1 MLAMSEPAQTGGYE
15 PGDEPDTGAGTD
27 PEADTDAF
35 MASRHVTVI
44 GVMVDPG
51 LPEKRVIR
59 VLGTLGIRPDDS
71 DITDDELRA
80 SGHPRVQVRTSTL
93 PMRLDGSVRLS
104 DSAPGI
110 LAAQGWDRMIYVT
123 DLPLT
128 TRRPVISQTVHH
140 GTVTMLCLPAFGVL
154 RAEEGLRQEISR
166 LLRGKPAGAGV
177 RESVH
182 AGADIEGGDADAD
195 VTRVIDGR
203 GRSVRLLLGMISG
216 NRPEQ
221 LYRVLTGCLAIAVAT
236 GAYGIF
242 YGSMWQMSHTISVL
256 RMAGISIFA
265 IGALTFW
272 LIYHNGLWNRWPDR
286 DSDSVAQWRA
296 RMDNRAT
303 LGTVLIAAVMI
314 YTTVFVALLVVS
326 VVIVD
331 TNFFRQQVGD
341 EAFPWGYAKLA
352 WLTASLGT
360 LAGAIGSSFD
370 RDDAIRE
377 ATYNRREHQRRQITG
392 LYEDKPPSRFRRQ
405 RRRPR

>member
-166 LLRGKPAGAGV
+166 LLRGKPAGAG
-177 RESVH
+177 R
-182 AGADIEGGDADAD
+182 AGE
-195 VTRVIDGR
+195 
-203 GRSVRLLLGMISG
+203 
-216 NRPEQ
+216 RP
-221 LYRVLTGCLAIAVAT
+221 
-236 GAYGIF
+236 
-242 YGSMWQMSHTISVL
+242 
-256 RMAGISIFA
+256 
-265 IGALTFW
+265 
-272 LIYHNGLWNRWPDR
+272 
-286 DSDSVAQWRA
+286 
-296 RMDNRAT
+296 
-303 LGTVLIAAVMI
+303 
-314 YTTVFVALLVVS
+314 
-326 VVIVD
+326 
-331 TNFFRQQVGD
+331 
-341 EAFPWGYAKLA
+341 
-352 WLTASLGT
+352 
-360 LAGAIGSSFD
+360 
-370 RDDAIRE
+370 
-377 ATYNRREHQRRQITG
+377 
-392 LYEDKPPSRFRRQ
+392 
-405 RRRPR
+405 RRRGHRRW